1 MLFLI
6 YNDKKYK
13 LGEPRSIS
21 RGINIKQNLQPNAF
35 DLTKFSQTAFQ
46 NQFFTGD
53 TGKGGSCNVN
63 ILNFTPHNLTHIET
77 PMHLKKEGIG
87 LDEIPRSNLMGVSYL
102 VDLSNIS
109 FKDNCV
115 KKEHI
120 EQLDLLKDI
129 KILIVKTKYSE
140 LDQYFDFSNTNPIHF
155 DPKFMEW
162 LTENFP
168 NIKLLITD
176 LPSIDKENDG
186 GKLLGHKNYFNFNEH
201 ERGDKKAIVELA
213 YCKGVESGIY
223 YTILTPSKID
233 TDAILTDIFL
243 FDLFKN

>member
-1 MLFLI
+1 MLFLEF
-6 YNDKKYK
+6 NDKKYK
-13 LGEPRSIS
+13 LGKPRSIS
-21 RGINIKQNLQPNAF
+21 RGVNIKKNLQSNAF
-35 DLTKFSQTAFQ
+35 DLVKFSQTAFQ

-129 KILIVKTKYSE
+129 KILIVIRHS
-140 LDQYFDFSNTNPIHF
+140 
-155 DPKFMEW
+155 
-162 LTENFP
+162 
-168 NIKLLITD
+168 
-176 LPSIDKENDG
+176 
-186 GKLLGHKNYFNFNEH
+186 
-201 ERGDKKAIVELA
+201 
-213 YCKGVESGIY
+213 
-223 YTILTPSKID
+223 
-233 TDAILTDIFL
+233 
-243 FDLFKN
+243 